1 MHIFFGFTRILSSQ
15 LHTFLYTNLNTP
27 FPHAWILQSQQVP
40 QIGKAL
46 TNKLNG
52 AEAMVRML
60 ESHGV
65 QHIFGLCGDTT
76 LPFYDAMHRL
86 DHNITH
92 VLTRDERSACYMAD
106 AYSRVT
112 GRVGVCEGPSGGG
125 ATYILPGLIEASESS
140 YAVLGITTDISVGS
154 YGKYPLT
161 EVDQEALMRPLTK
174 WNTVIKQA
182 AHIPRMVRQAFRA
195 MTTGRSGAAHLGLP
209 YDIQYDPVDPS
220 DIWSD
225 PNHNRYPAYPMAP
238 APGVAEA
245 AVDVIL
251 SAKKPLIICG
261 GGVVIA
267 GAMTELGRLAT
278 RLDIAVATSISG
290 QGSLAET
297 NPQCLGVVGS
307 NGGTDQTWELM
318 EAADLVIFMGCR
330 AGSTTTSRWEAPAKG
345 TRIVHFDNDPMVI
358 GANYQTELGVVGD
371 LRLSLAQVN
380 AVLDAREQGEDT
392 FGGATAIA
400 DIKRRK
406 FEEFDRYALI
416 TDLPMRPERVIDAM
430 MQVLPKDA
438 TVLSDPGTS
447 CPYFS
452 AYYQLPLP
460 GRYFITNRAH
470 GALGYALSAALGA
483 WFGRPSSKVVA
494 MMGDGSFGFTVGELE
509 TVTRYNAPITY
520 IVFSN
525 ANFGWIKASQF
536 ADKDARYYNVD
547 FNRTD
552 QAAVAAAY
560 GVKSWRV
567 DNPDDL
573 VRILKEAM
581 QHDGPTLIDVICQPL
596 EESNAP
602 VRRWMG

>member
-1 MHIFFGFTRILSSQ
+1 
-15 LHTFLYTNLNTP
+15 
-27 FPHAWILQSQQVP
+27 
-40 QIGKAL
+40 
-46 TNKLNG
+46 
-52 AEAMVRML
+52 MVRML
-60 ESHGV
+60 QEHGV

-76 LPFYDAMHRL
+76 LPFYDAMLRL

-92 VLTRDERSACYMAD
+92 ILTRDERCATYMAD

-112 GRVGVCEGPSGGG
+112 GRVGVAEGPSGGG

-140 YAVLGITTDISVGS
+140 YAVLGITTDISVSS

-161 EVDQEALMRPLTK
+161 EVDQEALMKPLTK
-174 WNTVIKQA
+174 WNTVIKKA
-182 AHIPRMVRQAFRA
+182 EHIPRMVRTAFRA

-209 YDIQYDPVDPS
+209 YDIQYDRVDPS
-220 DIWSD
+220 DIWAD
-225 PNHNRYPAYPMAP
+225 PKHASYPAYPMGP
-238 APGVAEA
+238 EPGAAEA
-245 AVDVIL
+245 AVDAIMT
-251 SAKKPLIICG
+251 ATNPLIVCG

-267 GAMTELGRLAT
+267 GAMGELNRLAT
-278 RLDIAVATSISG
+278 RLDIPVATSISG

-307 NGGTDQTWELM
+307 NGGTDETWEMM
-318 EAADLVIFMGCR
+318 EGADLVIFMGAR
-330 AGSTTTSRWEAPAKG
+330 AGSTTTSRWEAPSPG

-358 GANYQTELGVVGD
+358 GANYQTEVGVVGD

-380 AVLDAREQGEDT
+380 AVLDARGQGSDT
-392 FGGATAIA
+392 FGGAVAIA
-400 DIKRRK
+400 DIKKRK
-406 FEEFDRYALI
+406 FEVFNGLAQSSD
-416 TDLPMRPERVIDAM
+416 TPMRPERVIDAM
-430 MQVLPKDA
+430 MKVLPEDA

-452 AYYQLPLP
+452 AYYQLPNP

-483 WFGRPSSKVVA
+483 WFGRPTSKVVA
-494 MMGDGSFGFTVGELE
+494 MMGDGSFGFTCGELE
-509 TVTRYNAPITY
+509 TVARCRAPITY

-525 ANFGWIKASQF
+525 SNFGWIKASQY

-552 QAAVAAAY
+552 HAAIATAY

-567 DNPDDL
+567 ENPEEL
-573 VRILKEAM
+573 EKVLQEAVE
-581 QHDGPTLIDVICQPL
+581 HDGPTLVDVICQPL
-596 EESNAP
+596 EETNAP